1 MNVITISH
9 DEEMANTY
17 VVSIGDQAIIID
29 PANSPQAIIKAVGNL
44 KVQGIFLT
52 HGHYDHFRYLRE
64 MLDRYLVKCYLHKNA
79 YKKITD
85 PSSSYSNFF
94 GEKNGFAI
102 DPERFSFI
110 NDNDELTLGNFKIRV
125 WTTKGHT
132 DCSICLF
139 MDDCLF
145 SGDTLFKGTVGR
157 TDLATS
163 NSLSLVTS
171 IKRLMTLSTNYQVYP
186 GHGWATTINDERQDN
201 FFYKQ
206 IK

>member
-17 VVSIGDQAIIID
+17 VVCLDDQAIIID
-29 PANSPQAIIKAVGNL
+29 PANNPQAIIKAVGNL

-64 MLDRYLVKCYLHKNA
+64 MLERYPVQCFLHKNA
-79 YKKITD
+79 YKKISD

-94 GEKNGFAI
+94 GEPKGFAI
-102 DPERFSFI
+102 DAEKFTFV
-110 NDNDELTLGNFKIRV
+110 NDNDGLTLGNFKIKV

-139 MDDCLF
+139 IEDCLF

-163 NSLSLVTS
+163 NSLSLVAS
-171 IKRLMTLSTNYQVYP
+171 IRRLMNLTTDYQVYP
-186 GHGWATTINDERQDN
+186 GHGWATTINDEKQDN
-201 FFYKQ
+201 FFYQQ